1 MILWITGNRGSGK
14 TTLAKKIV
22 AADNRT
28 ILLDGDAMRTCWTL
42 GLTKEDRWEQNMR
55 IARLAKVLDAQ
66 GFNIVVATICPFRE
80 LREDI
85 RKLTTCRFVYLD
97 GGQEPSEEHPYEKDQ

>member
-1 MILWITGNRGSGK
+1 MITWCTGNRGSGK

-55 IARLAKVLDAQ
+55 IARLAKVLDSQ
-66 GFNIVVATICPFRE
+66 GFDVVVATICPYKE
-80 LREDI
+80 LRVEI
-85 RKLTTCRFVYLD
+85 RKLTTCRFIYLE
-97 GGQEPSEEHPYEKDQ
+97 GGQEPSVEHPYEKD

>member
-1 MILWITGNRGSGK
+1 MITWVTGNRGAGK

-22 AADNRT
+22 AADHRT

-66 GFNIVVATICPFRE
+66 GFDVVVSTICPYKA
-80 LREDI
+80 LRSEI
-85 RKLTTCRFVYLD
+85 RKLTTCRFIHLE
-97 GGQEPSEEHPYEKDQ
+97 GGQEPSDEHPYEKD